1 MFRRLGKT
9 LLFCTWNAEVPLN
22 FELSAANN
30 ICVLSHWTVTSHDEF
45 ITALAWLYIRKPLH
59 AARIIEGLEPGEA
72 GLFGNVKQNVIKLLS
87 YEVIDIEADLAS
99 TDNGIRQSA
108 EKKRDARIS
117 HRDGLLFQ
125 HISWIAAHL
134 QFPSAEASP
143 PHVRKADK
151 GFDGFLVD
159 VDTENVAISRV
170 IICED
175 KASTSPRGL
184 VTSRIWPDLKS
195 IVAGERDAEALDA
208 ITPLLKSLTPE
219 QREIAIQQIIWNRA
233 RHFRIALTA
242 GANQIQDGA
251 YNHLFAG
258 YEDNASGEVSS
269 RLADVMPM
277 EDVRNYLDDLAQE
290 IIVKL
295 EELP

>member
-1 MFRRLGKT
+1 M
-9 LLFCTWNAEVPLN
+9 PLS
-22 FELSAANN
+22 FESVADNDT
-30 ICVLSHWTVTSHDEF
+30 CVLTHWSVASRAEF
-45 ITALAWLYIRKPLH
+45 VTALAWLYLRKPLH
-59 AARIIEGLEPGEA
+59 AARVIEGLEPGEA

-87 YEVIDIEADLAS
+87 YDVIDIEADLAS
-99 TDNGIRQSA
+99 TDEETRQSA

-125 HISWIAAHL
+125 HMSWIAAHL

-159 VDTENVAISRV
+159 VDIDNVAISRV

-175 KASTSPRGL
+175 KASISPRGL
-184 VTSRIWPDLKS
+184 VTSKIWPDLKS

-208 ITPLLKSLTPE
+208 ITPLLKSFTPE

-251 YNHLFAG
+251 YDHLFAG

-277 EDVRNYLDDLAQE
+277 EDVRNYLDDLAKE

>member
-1 MFRRLGKT
+1 
-9 LLFCTWNAEVPLN
+9 V
-22 FELSAANN
+22 
-30 ICVLSHWTVTSHDEF
+30 
-45 ITALAWLYIRKPLH
+45 TALAWLYLRKPLH
-59 AARIIEGLEPGEA
+59 AARVIEGLEPGEA

-87 YEVIDIEADLAS
+87 FDVIDIEADLESADDA
-99 TDNGIRQSA
+99 TRQSA

-175 KASTSPRGL
+175 KASISPRGL
-184 VTSRIWPDLKS
+184 VTSKIWPDLKS

-208 ITPLLKSLTPE
+208 ITPLLKSLSPE
-219 QREIAIQQIIWNRA
+219 QREIAIQRIIWNRA

-242 GANQIQDGA
+242 GADQIQDGA
-251 YNHLFAG
+251 YTHLFAG
-258 YEDNASGEVSS
+258 YEENASGEVSS

-277 EDVRNYLDDLAQE
+277 EDVRVYLDDLAKE

>member
-1 MFRRLGKT
+1 MSLS
-9 LLFCTWNAEVPLN
+9 
-22 FELSAANN
+22 FESVDDNDT
-30 ICVLSHWTVTSHDEF
+30 CVLSHWSVASRAEF
-45 ITALAWLYIRKPLH
+45 VTALAWLYLRKPLH
-59 AARIIEGLEPGEA
+59 AARVIEGLEPGEA

-87 YEVIDIEADLAS
+87 YDVIDIEADLAS
-99 TDNGIRQSA
+99 TDDATRQSA

-159 VDTENVAISRV
+159 VDTANVSISRV

-175 KASTSPRGL
+175 KASISPRGL
-184 VTSRIWPDLKS
+184 VTSKIWPDLKS

-208 ITPLLKSLTPE
+208 ITPLLKSLSPE
-219 QREIAIQQIIWNRA
+219 QREIAIQRIIWNRA

-242 GANQIQDGA
+242 GADQIQDGA
-251 YNHLFAG
+251 YAHLFTG
-258 YEDNASGEVSS
+258 YEENASGEVSS

-277 EDVRNYLDDLAQE
+277 DDVRVYLDDLAKE
-290 IIVKL
+290 VIVKL